1 VSADPTHWGAAAEPA
16 DVISMSASFSAIWS
30 STGLAR
36 KAVLPAD
43 QTVVAAAAAPVEVVP
58 TTGRHAEPE
67 WSRELFD
74 GTRDEDPFEWLG
86 FAPDLA

>member
-1 VSADPTHWGAAAEPA
+1 
-16 DVISMSASFSAIWS
+16 MSASFSAIWS
-30 STGLAR
+30 PAAIAR

-43 QTVVAAAAAPVEVVP
+43 ETLVAAVAAPAETPAEAVP
-58 TTGRHAEPE
+58 MTGRHREPE

-74 GTRDEDPFEWLG
+74 CTRDEDPFEWLG